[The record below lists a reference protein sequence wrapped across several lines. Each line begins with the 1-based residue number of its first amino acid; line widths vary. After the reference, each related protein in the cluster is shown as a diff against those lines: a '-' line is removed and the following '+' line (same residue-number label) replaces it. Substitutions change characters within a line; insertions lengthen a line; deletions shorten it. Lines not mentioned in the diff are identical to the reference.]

1 MQKKCRIGDRLLLS
15 SIARFLLYTLWN
27 TMVPS
32 SLKVGKFMSRPKSL
46 RTILESHI
54 APALISWLEFYFLY
68 SFLINCCFSSL
79 ITKSYIM

>member
-54 APALISWLEFYFLY
+54 APALISWLEIHFLY
-68 SFLINCCFSSL
+68 SSFINRCFEL
-79 ITKSYIM
+79 NNATV

>member
-54 APALISWLEFYFLY
+54 APGLISWNFTSCMYIFL
-68 SFLINCCFSSL
+68 LHRLLLC
-79 ITKSYIM
+79 

>member
-1 MQKKCRIGDRLLLS
+1 MQKKCRIGDRLLLLS
-15 SIARFLLYTLWN
+15 SVARFLLYTLWN

-54 APALISWLEFYFLY
+54 APALIGCYFYSQCAMLHAY
-68 SFLINCCFSSL
+68 LV
-79 ITKSYIM
+79 